1 MYHNKSLKRRI
12 KNEGTLF
19 ISGFVVQTILMIL
32 AVTVATAFPA
42 IAADAASAESADDVE
57 QSPMTTEA
65 IEDINAKDVNV
76 SSGEDIAAGGM
87 IQSITFDKDRTIKDG
102 LRVLSAMYKKNIV
115 PSAKVDGV
123 MGFTRLYNVTFEEA
137 MDAILGANFKY
148 EQKGQLI
155 MVYTADEY
163 KKIKEDKSRMVDK
176 VFTLYYIN
184 AAEVKALI
192 TPLLSESGKVTSTAA
207 AAVDTEAGKGGD
219 TTSMRDTVVVY
230 DFPERLDQIGR
241 MIKEV
246 DVKPQQILIE
256 VTVLNAT
263 LTETTEFGIN
273 WTKIAGMTATPSQG
287 FPFGMAI
294 GLASGISPAGTGL
307 TATLSNEEVVA
318 SITALEDVS
327 NVTVLANPKI
337 MALNK
342 QAGYINIGGETGYT
356 ESTTQTSTG
365 TTASVKMLPY
375 GTILRFRPFICDD
388 GYIRMEISPELSTA
402 TTKDSNGGAVIP
414 SKTLTE
420 VKTNIMVQDGKTIII
435 GGLFKE
441 QITSTDAQV
450 PLIGDLPIFGVLAK
464 RTKDANVRTELIILI
479 TPHIIS
485 TPENLASESK
495 DRMSDIS
502 RIYYGSR
509 KGISSFSRVRIYEDC
524 YAEAVECYLKG
535 DKKAAL
541 NKLNWVTY
549 ARPEYLE
556 ASRLKERIIRET
568 APDGAATIE
577 RIMLDVI
584 EREESKKW
592 LRK

>member
-1 MYHNKSLKRRI
+1 MYHNKNSNNRIRNKRA
-12 KNEGTLF
+12 LF
-19 ISGFVVQTILMIL
+19 ISGFAAQAILMIL
-32 AVTVATAFPA
+32 AVTAATTFG
-42 IAADAASAESADDVE
+42 DVE
-57 QSPMTTEA
+57 QSPMTAEA
-65 IEDINAKDVNV
+65 TEDINAKDIDV
-76 SSGEDIAAGGM
+76 SSGENIATGGM

-155 MVYTADEY
+155 MVYTAEEY
-163 KKIKEDKSRMVDK
+163 KKIKEDKSRMEHK
-176 VFTLYYIN
+176 VFILYYIN
-184 AAEVKALI
+184 AAEVKALV
-192 TPLLSESGKVTSTAA
+192 TPLLSELGKVTSTTA

-219 TTSMRDTVVVY
+219 TTSMRDTVLVY
-230 DFPERLDQIGR
+230 DFPERLEQIGR
-241 MIKEV
+241 MIKEI

-256 VTVLNAT
+256 VTVLKAT

-273 WTKIAGMTATPSQG
+273 WTRIAGMTAVPGTG
-287 FPFGMAI
+287 FPFGMAV
-294 GLASGISPAGTGL
+294 GLASGITPAGTGL
-307 TATLSNEEVVA
+307 TATFSNEEVVA
-318 SITALEDVS
+318 TITALEDVS

-342 QAGYINIGGETGYT
+342 QAGYINIGNETGYT
-356 ESTTQTSTG
+356 ESTTQTSG
-365 TTASVKMLPY
+365 GNTTASVAFLPS
-375 GTILRFRPFICDD
+375 GTLLKFRPFICEN
-388 GYIRMEISPELSTA
+388 GYVRMEVNPEESTA
-402 TTKDSNGGAVIP
+402 STVTTVTGVVIP
-414 SKTLTE
+414 SKTITQ
-420 VKTNIMVQDGKTIII
+420 VKTNIMVQDGQTIIM

-441 QITSTDAQV
+441 SITSTDGQV
-450 PLIGDLPIFGVLAK
+450 PVVGDIPILGALAK
-464 RTKDANVRTELIILI
+464 KTKDTNVRTELIILM

-485 TPENLASESK
+485 TPENLASESE

-509 KGISSFSRVRIYEDC
+509 KGISSLSRVRIYEDC

-535 DKKAAL
+535 NKKAAM

-549 ARPEYLE
+549 VRPEYLE

-568 APDGAATIE
+568 APGGAATIE